1 MVITIKKTHIDILWV
16 FCEVLEQFILISVI
30 ITIIFISLCNVSLCC
45 WVREPH
51 QTKMA

>member
-1 MVITIKKTHIDILWV
+1 MVINIKKHMDILCV

-30 ITIIFISLCNVSLCC
+30 ITIIFINLSNISSCC

-51 QTKMA
+51 QTKMV